1 MQVRVESKLVPLD
14 PSFQTVV
21 EIPDAE
27 DGGQGIMFQT
37 VERFNN
43 RQVEIITVSAVYD
56 DGVDGGV

>member
-56 DGVDGGV
+56 EPDGGAV